1 MSVNIKFDKATYLSL
16 IFKFILSEGLSNS
29 LWGWD
34 VLLFLELINVVPV
47 LFYNVLEF
55 IILFDTF
62 LVICFARY
70 KEYVICLIPFSKFS
84 YLFPVFT
91 CVRVIGN
98 LWKTCLGVD
107 ILGPFPCFTSYLAL
121 DAIVV

>member
-1 MSVNIKFDKATYLSL
+1 MLNLIKQHICHLFLSL
-16 IFKFILSEGLSNS
+16 FYPKDWVII
-29 LWGWD
+29 GWY
-34 VLLFLELINVVPV
+34 VLLFLKLIKVVPI

-55 IILFDTF
+55 IILFYTF
-62 LVICFARY
+62 LIICFTRY
-70 KEYVICLIPFSKFS
+70 KEYVICPISFSKSS

-91 CVRVIGN
+91 CARVIGN